1 MEQVTLTYLTQT
13 DKPLRLDQYL
23 FNTYPDYSRSYF
35 QKLIEQGVVLVN
47 QKQILK
53 TSYKLKKN
61 DTVQV
66 SFAKTHEYTLA
77 AQPMDLN
84 IIFVHDDF
92 VIVNKRAGLLVH
104 PASTTKLEEPTL
116 VGGLL
121 HYFTELSSFD
131 DDQRPGIVHRLDK
144 DTSGVILI
152 ARTPQAQIAFSNMFK
167 DRKMS
172 KTYLAIVR
180 GEPEKTGTIDYS
192 IGRHPNLRHKMSH
205 VGVASRDALTHYR
218 TLTYFEGYALV
229 EASPVTGRTHQIRVH
244 FAAIGHG
251 LLGDTVYG
259 FQSKLI
265 NRQALHAHQLKF
277 TYKGEDFSFTAP
289 IPDDFGPLLAQPV
302 ETIKK

>member
-1 MEQVTLTYLTQT
+1 MEQATVTYLTQT
-13 DKPLRLDQYL
+13 NKPMRLDQYL
-23 FNTYPDYSRSYF
+23 FDTYPDYSRSYF
-35 QKLIEQGVVLVN
+35 QKLIEQGTVLIN
-47 QKQILK
+47 NKQVLK
-53 TSYKLKKN
+53 PSYKLKKN
-61 DTVQV
+61 DTVHV
-66 SFAKTHEYTLA
+66 SFAKTHEYSLA
-77 AQPMDLN
+77 PQAMDLK
-84 IIFVHDDF
+84 ILFVHDDF
-92 VIVNKRAGLLVH
+92 VIVNKPAGLLVH
-104 PASTTKLEEPTL
+104 PASTTKPDEPTL

-144 DTSGVILI
+144 DTSGVIII

-180 GEPEKTGTIDYS
+180 GEPEKTGTIDYP

-251 LLGDTVYG
+251 LMGDTVYG

-265 NRQALHAHQLKF
+265 SRQALHAYELKF
-277 TYKGEDFSFTAP
+277 TYKGESFSFSAP
-289 IPDDFGPLLAQPV
+289 IPEDFEPFLT
-302 ETIKK
+302 EKEST